1 MADLAGSGQASGAG
15 NGVVAGEPRRLV
27 DQEDAAAARGSYRGA
42 VGIVLWHTDRVSAS
56 ECCTGDAVGFGAGTI
71 AALLSRGG
79 HDVEVTARG
88 SNLAAL
94 RSGTLHL
101 DGAWGS
107 VHATVT
113 ASESLTRAPELA
125 FVTTKVPDA
134 EVAMLGSAQILG
146 GIPVVVVQNGM
157 RSIETAERVLPDSR
171 VVGGLALYAASYV
184 TGGQVAVTTAG
195 PTYLGAPNPA
205 ALDAVALASEVLDA
219 VMPVTTTDN
228 FVGAQ
233 WTKLVVNQINALPA
247 ITGMSSQEVISDRR
261 LRMLLTRS
269 IRELVRT
276 AQASGVRFAPMQ
288 GLTDGVLR
296 MLGRMPLA
304 VGQLLPQ
311 LMKLR
316 MGATPNPGSTLQSIR
331 HGQVTEIDYLNGA
344 VVEAGARTGVATPVN
359 RALVELVHE
368 VERTHVFVTPE
379 DVLRRIPR

>member
-1 MADLAGSGQASGAG
+1 MKVAVLGAG
-15 NGVVAGEPRRLV
+15 AIG
-27 DQEDAAAARGSYRGA
+27 
-42 VGIVLWHTDRVSAS
+42 
-56 ECCTGDAVGFGAGTI
+56 GTI

-88 SNLAAL
+88 GNLAAL
-94 RSGTLHL
+94 RSGILHL

-113 ASESLTRAPELA
+113 ASERLTSAPELA
-125 FVTTKVPDA
+125 FVTTKVQDA
-134 EVAMLGSAQILG
+134 EAAMLGSAQFLG
-146 GIPVVVVQNGM
+146 GIPVIVVQNGM

-171 VVGGLALYAASYV
+171 IVGGLALYAASYV

-205 ALDAVALASEVLDA
+205 SRGAAARAVEVLGA

-261 LRMLLTRS
+261 LRLLLTRS

-288 GLTDGVLR
+288 GLTDGILR
-296 MLGRMPLA
+296 MLGRMPLT

-331 HGQVTEIDYLNGA
+331 HRQTTEIDYLNGA

-359 RALVELVHE
+359 RVLVELVHE

>member
-1 MADLAGSGQASGAG
+1 MKVAVLGA
-15 NGVVAGEPRRLV
+15 
-27 DQEDAAAARGSYRGA
+27 GA
-42 VGIVLWHTDRVSAS
+42 VG
-56 ECCTGDAVGFGAGTI
+56 GTI
-71 AALLSRGG
+71 GALLCRGG
-79 HDVEVTARG
+79 HEVEVTARG
-88 SNLAAL
+88 DNLAAL
-94 RSGTLHL
+94 RADGLRL

-107 VHATVT
+107 VHAQVR
-113 ASESLTRAPELA
+113 ASETLTRAPELA

-134 EVAMLGSAQILG
+134 EAAMLGSAQFLG
-146 GIPVVVVQNGM
+146 GIPVVIVQNGM
-157 RSIETAERVLPDSR
+157 RSIETAERVLPDSH

-184 TGGQVAVTTAG
+184 AGGRVAVTTAG

-205 ALDAVALASEVLDA
+205 SREALARASEVLGA

-247 ITGMSSQEVISDRR
+247 ITGMSSQAVISDRR
-261 LRMLLTRS
+261 LRLLLTRS
-269 IRELVRT
+269 IRELVRA
-276 AQASGVRFAPMQ
+276 AQAGGVRFATMQ
-288 GLTDGVLR
+288 GLSDGALR

-304 VGQLLPQ
+304 VGQLLPH

-331 HGQVTEIDYLNGA
+331 HGQITEIDYLNGA
-344 VVEAGARTGVATPVN
+344 VVEAGTRAGVATPVN

-379 DVLRRIPR
+379 EVLRRIPR